1 MQAKNMEA
9 AQPAADAAA
18 GLPHNI
24 IVENRRSVTATGIT
38 RIVSYD
44 EFSATLETQQGTLV
58 IGGKGIQVSE
68 LSIQTGELKIF
79 GQIEYLQYSEP
90 TQSAGGFFRR
100 LAR

>member
-1 MQAKNMEA
+1 MQEFR
-9 AQPAADAAA
+9 AQQDMPAQ
-18 GLPHNI
+18 GKLPHNL
-24 IVENRRSVTATGIT
+24 IVENRRAVTATGVT

-44 EFSATLETQQGTLV
+44 EFSATLETQLGSLV

-79 GQIEYLQYSEP
+79 GQIEYLQYAEP
-90 TQSAGGFFRR
+90 RPSAGGFFKR